1 MRSYLVLLLIAVSAC
16 SQDNISKEQ
25 AFVLKTTK
33 EIISNIDLLEP
44 RISDHINNKD
54 VNIKNE
60 IFLRS
65 WISTI
70 KATQNF
76 DNKIVVEIQEHQPVA
91 SLNGGRFLTQDGRI
105 ITPKDESKELK
116 LISIY
121 GSDGEVGELL
131 SYARLLQNILN
142 LKGDHL
148 TSFKHMGSS
157 FIEAHDNK
165 DTKYSFTKGDFRVQ
179 LERLEQLILFELNS
193 GKIDH
198 NRYIDLRY
206 KNAIAVSRKKME
218 KRI

>member
-16 SQDNISKEQ
+16 SQDNISKDQ
-25 AFVLKTTK
+25 AFIFKTSK

-44 RISDHINNKD
+44 RISDHIKNKD

-60 IFLRS
+60 IFSSS

-76 DNKIVVEIQEHQPVA
+76 DNKIVVEFHEHQPVA
-91 SLNGGRFLTQDGRI
+91 SLNQGRFLTQDGRI
-105 ITPKDESKELK
+105 ITPEDESKELK
-116 LISIY
+116 LLSIY
-121 GSDGEVGELL
+121 GSDSEVGELL

-148 TSFKHMGSS
+148 ISFKHIGSS
-157 FIEAHDNK
+157 FLEAHDNN
-165 DTKYSFTKGDFRVQ
+165 DTRYSFTKGDFRVQ

-193 GKIDH
+193 GNIDH